1 MPGESSRAAA
11 GGGGWVAVD
20 GSYFSS
26 FSMLSMPAVSVTA
39 QWLLISHS
47 CTLELLI
54 WLWPSSWPSCR
65 IPSAW
70 LWRSQIL
77 WFVPQIQLRMVKT
90 NPCSQAGEK
99 ELLGGPS
106 PEFPGSTVELWEI
119 WDLPPGNKG
128 QTASSC
134 TRGRLGWILSQFL
147 PGKGCKALEG
157 VAQGSVGVSSL

>member
-1 MPGESSRAAA
+1 MAP
-11 GGGGWVAVD
+11 
-20 GSYFSS
+20 YLS
-26 FSMLSMPAVSVTA
+26 FLHFGIADMALAQQLAQLQNSICLALAQPNPLVCATDTA
-39 QWLLISHS
+39 QDGQNKSLFSG
-47 CTLELLI
+47 
-54 WLWPSSWPSCR
+54 
-65 IPSAW
+65 
-70 LWRSQIL
+70 WRKGA
-77 WFVPQIQLRMVKT
+77 FR
-90 NPCSQAGEK
+90 
-99 ELLGGPS
+99 GPS